1 MHAAVAI
8 VQKILR
14 PVSEQLD
21 LRNARNLVWAVQ
33 ALVNGGRL
41 TLMELARHWPEAERV
56 RGPLKRLDRLLGNPD
71 VQALRMRFYA
81 VAAAWLV
88 RSAQPLLIVDWSE
101 LKADGRWHLL
111 RAGIVARGRTVT
123 VYEEVHPKAKKNS
136 RKVHASFLK
145 RLQALLPQGV
155 RPILITDAGF
165 QNPWFRAV
173 QALGWHWIG
182 RVRHRTRV
190 RLLLGQEE
198 EAAWMCC
205 KALHPQARTRACSL
219 GEAQLARSNP
229 LSCRLVLVRRR
240 RLGRVESTCAGKRAR
255 SAHSRQMAA
264 RAKEPCLLAVS
275 HSLSAM
281 PAAVIVSLYAKR
293 MQIEQSFRDLKSHRY
308 GCAFE
313 DTLTRSGQRLEMLL
327 LIHMLASLA
336 AWLVAIAATA
346 STVARV
352 CTPSLA
358 KRYSLLWIGW
368 ACLRHSTAPSSGPPV
383 SSPDSLVQ
391 LLAAPL

>member
-14 PVSEQLD
+14 PVSAQLD
-21 LRNARNLVWAVQ
+21 VRNARNLVVAVQ
-33 ALVNGGRL
+33 ALVKGRRL
-41 TLMELARHWPEAERV
+41 TLMELARHWPQTERI
-56 RGPLKRLDRLLGNPD
+56 RAPLKRLDRLLGNAD
-71 VQALRMRFYA
+71 VQALRARFYA

-88 RSAQPLLIVDWSE
+88 RSSQPVLAVDWSE
-101 LKADGRWHLL
+101 LKSDGRWHLL
-111 RAGIVARGRTVT
+111 RAGIVARGRTIT

-136 RKVHASFLK
+136 RKVHSAFLE
-145 RLQALLPQGV
+145 RLQALLPQAA

-165 QNPWFRAV
+165 QNPWFRMV
-173 QALGWHWIG
+173 EALGWHWMG
-182 RVRHRTRV
+182 RIRHRTQV
-190 RLLLGQEE
+190 RLLSDHEDE
-198 EAAWMCC
+198 TPWMPCH
-205 KALHPQARTRACSL
+205 ALHARASTRACSL
-219 GEAQLARSNP
+219 GEAQLACSSP

-240 RLGRVESTCAGKRAR
+240 SLQRVQLTYFGRRAR
-255 SAHSRQMAA
+255 SARSRKIAA
-264 RAKEPCLLAVS
+264 RTREPWLLAVS

-281 PAAVIVSLYAKR
+281 SAAAIVSLYAKR

-313 DTLTRSGQRLEMLL
+313 DTLTRSAERLEMLL

-346 STVARV
+346 NSVARV

-358 KRYSLLWIGW
+358 TRYSLLWLGW
-368 ACLRHSTAPSSGPPV
+368 ACLRHSTSSSSGPPV
-383 SSPDSLVQ
+383 SCPDSLVL
-391 LLAAPL
+391 LLAAPH